1 MQDID
6 EAGVAVQHGGADDH
20 SALQRGADDG
30 SAFDALFGQH
40 RHDGHGWQ
48 DGVADAA

>member
-1 MQDID
+1 MQGID
-6 EAGVAVQHGGADDH
+6 DAGVAVQDGGADDH
-20 SALQRGADDG
+20 GALQRGADDG

-40 RHDGHGWQ
+40 RHDGDDGQ